1 VGGTVEYQQ
10 GTLFGYEVREYLLEK
25 WGRRC
30 AYCGKENVPLEVDHV
45 VPKSRGGTDRVSNL
59 TLACRECNQVKGN
72 KLLEEWLDELKKSKR
87 PVDRVRAENLPKVVL
102 QLREPLKG
110 AAFMNAVRYA
120 LVRKLEGL
128 GLPLELGTAVVTKM
142 NRLRLGLPKAH
153 CYDAVCVG
161 KSTPEVIEGLD
172 APVVVIRAAGR
183 GSRQMCNTDG
193 YGFPVGHR
201 QRKKVHFGFMTGD
214 LVIADVPKGKYRG
227 KHVGFVAVRASGY
240 FDIKDVHGH
249 RLAQGISHRYC
260 KLVWRYDGY
269 TYGREVA
276 AHSSSQ

>member
-1 VGGTVEYQQ
+1 
-10 GTLFGYEVREYLLEK
+10 
-25 WGRRC
+25 
-30 AYCGKENVPLEVDHV
+30 
-45 VPKSRGGTDRVSNL
+45 
-59 TLACRECNQVKGN
+59 
-72 KLLEEWLDELKKSKR
+72 
-87 PVDRVRAENLPKVVL
+87 
-102 QLREPLKG
+102 
-110 AAFMNAVRYA
+110 
-120 LVRKLEGL
+120 VRKLEGL
-128 GLPLELGTAVVTKM
+128 GLPLELGTAAVTKM